1 MGGAERHCSA
11 PSKSTVVALAT
22 STSNKENKMLLG
34 EILGPDMLIVV
45 IIVAVL
51 IFGGAAIPKFARNLG
66 QAKNEFE
73 KGFSSTKDTEVKTP
87 STDS

>member
-1 MGGAERHCSA
+1 M
-11 PSKSTVVALAT
+11 
-22 STSNKENKMLLG
+22 
-34 EILGPDMLIVV
+34 GPDMLIVV